1 MFYCLSIYAIFNC
14 QALTLYKKYSMNI
27 VIIGA
32 TSGIGKALF
41 VKYANANNRIGIV
54 GRRTHL
60 LDELSQQHP
69 SKAIASKADVTN
81 LKEIEQAIN
90 TLRKE
95 FGHFDLVIMCSG
107 VGDINATLDYA
118 IERPAINTNVVGWT
132 FVIDRLYGIFEQQG
146 YGHLVA
152 ITSAGGLRGEPA
164 APAYSA
170 TKAYQINYMEAIR
183 KKAFRNGGRI
193 TVTDVRPGLVD
204 TAMAKGEGL
213 FWVMPVEKVASQIIA
228 AISKKKSKVYVT
240 KRWHIL
246 AIIYR
251 NLPFYIFKRL

>member
-1 MFYCLSIYAIFNC
+1 MHESRGLGDV
-14 QALTLYKKYSMNI
+14 YK
-27 VIIGA
+27 
-32 TSGIGKALF
+32 
-41 VKYANANNRIGIV
+41 R
-54 GRRTHL
+54 
-60 LDELSQQHP
+60 Q
-69 SKAIASKADVTN
+69 
-81 LKEIEQAIN
+81 
-90 TLRKE
+90 
-95 FGHFDLVIMCSG
+95 
-107 VGDINATLDYA
+107 
-118 IERPAINTNVVGWT
+118 
-132 FVIDRLYGIFEQQG
+132 RLYCIFEQQG

-183 KKAFRNGGRI
+183 KKAFRNSGCI

-213 FWVMPVEKVASQIIA
+213 FWVMPVENVASQIIA

-246 AIIYR
+246 ALIYR
-251 NLPFYIFKRL
+251 ILPFYIFKRL

>member
-1 MFYCLSIYAIFNC
+1 
-14 QALTLYKKYSMNI
+14 MNI
-27 VIIGA
+27 LIIGA

-41 VKYANANNRIGIV
+41 VKYANADNRIGIV
-54 GRRTHL
+54 GRRTNL
-60 LDELSQQHP
+60 LNELSQRYP
-69 SKAIASKADVTN
+69 SKTIVSKADVTN
-81 LKEIEQAIN
+81 LNETEQAIN
-90 TLRKE
+90 TLLKE
-95 FGHFDLVIMCSG
+95 FGHLDLAIMCAG

-118 IERPAINTNVVGWT
+118 IERPAIDTNVVGWT
-132 FVIDRLYGIFEQQG
+132 YVIDRLYCIFEQQG

-183 KKAFRNGGRI
+183 KKAFRNGGCI

-204 TAMAKGEGL
+204 TSMAKGEGL
-213 FWVMPVEKVASQIIA
+213 FWVMLVEKVATQIIS
-228 AISKKKSKVYVT
+228 AISRKKSKVYVT

-251 NLPFYIFKRL
+251 SLPFYIFKRM